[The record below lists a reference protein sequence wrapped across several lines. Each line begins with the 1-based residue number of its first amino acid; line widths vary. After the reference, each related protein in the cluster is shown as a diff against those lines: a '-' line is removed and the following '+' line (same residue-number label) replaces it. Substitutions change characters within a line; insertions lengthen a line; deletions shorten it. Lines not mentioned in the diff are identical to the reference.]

1 MFIILSFVYLITAVI
16 FGIVFLYFGTS
27 SDLNVGVNK
36 QLMIFYLILM
46 IACLISALAFYQL
59 HKMKKQIKSNE
70 EEKMR
75 MNLEIKNTQKNFKEF
90 INNTNTEIKNLK
102 RNIEELKSKE
112 NEEDTHLSEKD
123 EANEK
128 DE

>member
-1 MFIILSFVYLITAVI
+1 MFIFLFAVSIISTIVAFIFLLYILLGSNLELNSHLIIPCLVQMIISIFCAVI
-16 FGIVFLYFGTS
+16 FF
-27 SDLNVGVNK
+27 
-36 QLMIFYLILM
+36 QLD
-46 IACLISALAFYQL
+46 
-59 HKMKKQIKSNE
+59 KMKKQIKSNE

-75 MNLEIKNTQKNFKEF
+75 MNLEIKNTQKNLKEF

-112 NEEDTHLSEKD
+112 NEEDAHLSEKD